1 MFGSRR
7 GIPQTTACMLREAS
21 RLGVL
26 DHNEKSLL
34 VNSHWEQSAVQ
45 TAGSC
50 WGGGTVKVVGVLSVH
65 GQRMAEG
72 EVQVNIK
79 GL

>member
-1 MFGSRR
+1 MSGSGR

-34 VNSHWEQSAVQ
+34 ANSHWEQSAVQ
-45 TAGSC
+45 AAGSC
-50 WGGGTVKVVGVLSVH
+50 WGVEVVEVLGVH
-65 GQRMAEG
+65 GQKMT
-72 EVQVNIK
+72 
-79 GL
+79 